1 MVSGFLTSP
10 LDQVR
15 MESAVARPMRNC
27 SKLLTSSID
36 SITPLAGA
44 ACVFFVG
51 APLRPADVDTE
62 LFGRAEHVLVQLAHL
77 DLLASVGE
85 DLDVQAQTLHFLD
98 EHFEAFRDP

>member
-15 MESAVARPMRNC
+15 MESAVARPMRSC

-44 ACVFFVG
+44 ACVLFVRS
-51 APLRPADVDTE
+51 PLRAADVDTE
-62 LFGRAEHVLVQLAHL
+62 LLGRAEHVLVELAHL
-77 DLLASVGE
+77 DLLTGVGE
-85 DLDVQAQTLHFLD
+85 DLDVQAQTLHLFD
-98 EHFEAFRDP
+98 KY